1 MVVDFDS
8 ADEFEG
14 ELLVVELL
22 LVVLL
27 LVVLLELVLLLSAG
41 GEFVVE
47 L

>member
-8 ADEFEG
+8 VDEFEG
-14 ELLVVELL
+14 ELLVV
-22 LVVLL
+22 VLL
-27 LVVLLELVLLLSAG
+27 LVVFLELVLLLSAG